1 MKKETIQIKY
11 QRRKLKK
18 TTQIKEKP
26 WNSNK
31 KENTQLKRKL
41 FSLRFLFLF
50 ACFLFFGVV
59 SFLFAWYFF
68 VCVVSFLFIWFLLK
82 IPFTRA
88 KQIGTARQI

>member
-41 FSLRFLFLF
+41 FFFAFSFSICMFSLFW
-50 ACFLFFGVV
+50 GVF
-59 SFLFAWYFF
+59 FLFAWYFF

>member
-41 FSLRFLFLF
+41 FFFAFSFFICMFSLSWGG
-50 ACFLFFGVV
+50 FF
-59 SFLFAWYFF
+59 FI
-68 VCVVSFLFIWFLLK
+68 CVVSFLFIWFLLK